1 MYRINVIYGNNP
13 KLDQSW
19 QRFPDNVDLVYEALS
34 NPDLLDQL
42 KGKNRPIIT
51 VLVNIGNS
59 EQAAELTF
67 SLNSKSKTGIVQM
80 VLVGSR
86 TVDLVVSKDKM
97 SKKDGNF
104 PVHRLTKSQCED
116 FKKYHYAT
124 FYFNRKKG

>member
-1 MYRINVIYGNNP
+1 MYRLTVNYGANH

-19 QRFPDNVDLVYEALS
+19 QRFPDNVDLVYETLS

-42 KGKNRPIIT
+42 KGKNRPVVT

-67 SLNSKSKTGIVQM
+67 SLNSKSSKGVVNF
-80 VLVGSR
+80 VLKDSR
-86 TVDLVVSKDKM
+86 TVDLVEG
-97 SKKDGNF
+97 GNF
-104 PVHRLTKSQCED
+104 PVYRLTKSQYED

>member
-1 MYRINVIYGNNP
+1 MYRVNVIYGNNP

-42 KGKNRPIIT
+42 KGKNRPVVT

-67 SLNSKSKTGIVQM
+67 SLNSKSSKGVVNF
-80 VLVGSR
+80 VLKDSR
-86 TVDLVVSKDKM
+86 TVDLVEGG
-97 SKKDGNF
+97 GNF
-104 PVHRLTKSQCED
+104 PVYRLTKSQYED

>member
-1 MYRINVIYGNNP
+1 MYRINVNYGNNP

-19 QRFPDNVDLVYEALS
+19 QRFPDNVDLVYEALG

-51 VLVNIGNS
+51 VLVNIGNN

-86 TVDLVVSKDKM
+86 TVDLLVSKDKM
-97 SKKDGNF
+97 TKTCSNF
-104 PVHRLTKSQCED
+104 PVYRLTKNQYED

>member
-1 MYRINVIYGNNP
+1 MYRINVNYGNNP

-19 QRFPDNVDLVYEALS
+19 QRFPDNVDLVYEALG

-51 VLVNIGNS
+51 VLVNIGNN

-86 TVDLVVSKDKM
+86 TVDLLVSKDKM
-97 SKKDGNF
+97 TKTGNNF
-104 PVHRLTKSQCED
+104 PVYRLTKSQYED

>member
-1 MYRINVIYGNNP
+1 MYRITVNYGANR

-19 QRFPDNVDLVYEALS
+19 QRFPDNMDLVYEVLS

-67 SLNSKSKTGIVQM
+67 SLNSKSANGIVNF
-80 VLVGSR
+80 VLKDSK

-97 SKKDGNF
+97 PEKDGNF
-104 PVHRLTKSQCED
+104 PVYRLTKSQYED

>member
-1 MYRINVIYGNNP
+1 MYRINVNYGNNP

-19 QRFPDNVDLVYEALS
+19 QRFPDNVDLVYDALG

-67 SLNSKSKTGIVQM
+67 SLNSKSKTGVVQM

-97 SKKDGNF
+97 VKNGNF
-104 PVHRLTKSQCED
+104 PVYRLTKNQYED

>member
-1 MYRINVIYGNNP
+1 MYRLTVNYGANR

-19 QRFPDNVDLVYEALS
+19 QRFPDNIDLVYEALS
-34 NPDLLDQL
+34 NPDLLDQI
-42 KGKNRPIIT
+42 KGKNRPLII

-67 SLNSKSKTGIVQM
+67 SLNSKSSTGVVNF
-80 VLVGSR
+80 VLKDSR
-86 TVDLVVSKDKM
+86 TVDLCNSE
-97 SKKDGNF
+97 GNF
-104 PVHRLTKSQCED
+104 SVYRLTKSQYED

>member
-1 MYRINVIYGNNP
+1 MYRLTVNYGANR
-13 KLDQSW
+13 KVDQGW

-34 NPDLLDQL
+34 NPDLLDQI
-42 KGKNRPIIT
+42 KGKNRPVVT

-67 SLNSKSKTGIVQM
+67 SLNSKSSKGVVNF
-80 VLVGSR
+80 VLKDSR
-86 TVDLVVSKDKM
+86 TVDLVEGG
-97 SKKDGNF
+97 GNF
-104 PVHRLTKSQCED
+104 PVYRLTKSQYED

>member
-1 MYRINVIYGNNP
+1 MYRLTVNYGANR

-67 SLNSKSKTGIVQM
+67 SLNSKSSKGVVNF
-80 VLVGSR
+80 VLKDSR
-86 TVDLVVSKDKM
+86 TVDLVEG
-97 SKKDGNF
+97 GNF
-104 PVHRLTKSQCED
+104 PVYRLTKSQYED

>member
-1 MYRINVIYGNNP
+1 MYRLTVNYGANR

-19 QRFPDNVDLVYEALS
+19 QRFSGNTDLTWEALN

-42 KGKNRPIIT
+42 KGKNRPVVT

-67 SLNSKSKTGIVQM
+67 SLNSKGVVNF
-80 VLVGSR
+80 VLKDSR
-86 TVDLVVSKDKM
+86 TVDLVE
-97 SKKDGNF
+97 GGGTF
-104 PVHRLTKSQCED
+104 PVYRLTKSQYED